1 MQISLNV
8 WALYNKLEEAKLKRR
23 EGKMFVYKKKKSV
36 IQKHM
41 YGHTLNLSQ

>member
-8 WALYNKLEEAKLKRR
+8 RALYNKLEEAKLKRR
-23 EGKMFVYKKKKSV
+23 KGEVFVYKKKKCV

-41 YGHTLNLSQ
+41 YGHTLNLS

>member
-23 EGKMFVYKKKKSV
+23 KGKVFVYKRKKNV
-36 IQKHM
+36 IQKLM
-41 YGHTLNLSQ
+41 YGHTLNLS